1 MKGWRLIL
9 LAVCMVWNMSVAAFS
24 SQQLVTDAK
33 KQIGVT
39 KYYDPAY
46 TRLSYPMGDVP
57 LIKGVCTDVVVRSLR
72 QQGIDLQQ
80 KIHEDMRKHFKVYPN
95 KWGLKAP
102 DKNIDHRRVPNIAL
116 TASAGMRSQPRSL
129 RALGLGTESQCV
141 RSIPATIQRRHVA
154 RRIVCWTV
162 GGPRKR
168 LACRFRIGVMR
179 WRAVSRSA
187 ARLVKLVGLSDRLG
201 WVRCRR

>member
-102 DKNIDHRRVPNIAL
+102 DKNIDHRRVPNIA
-116 TASAGMRSQPRSL
+116 TYF
-129 RALGLGTESQCV
+129 
-141 RSIPATIQRRHVA
+141 QRQGYQV
-154 RRIVCWTV
+154 TDQNY
-162 GGPRKR
+162 
-168 LACRFRIGVMR
+168 RIGDIVT
-179 WRAVSRSA
+179 WDLGQGLVHIGIVSD
-187 ARLVKLVGLSDRLG
+187 KKKFLSENT
-201 WVRCRR
+201 VNFT

>member
-102 DKNIDHRRVPNIAL
+102 DKNIDHRRVPNIA
-116 TASAGMRSQPRSL
+116 TYF
-129 RALGLGTESQCV
+129 
-141 RSIPATIQRRHVA
+141 QRQGYQV
-154 RRIVCWTV
+154 TDQNY
-162 GGPRKR
+162 
-168 LACRFRIGVMR
+168 RIGDIVT
-179 WRAVSRSA
+179 WDLGQGLVHIGIVSDKKSFFQKTPLILHNIGRGA
-187 ARLVKLVGLSDRLG
+187 EESDILFKYKITGHYRIKK
-201 WVRCRR
+201 

>member
-57 LIKGVCTDVVVRSLR
+57 LIKGVCT
-72 QQGIDLQQ
+72 QGIIELKNKYLFNVIKWLTFLSID
-80 KIHEDMRKHFKVYPN
+80 KFISHFF
-95 KWGLKAP
+95 
-102 DKNIDHRRVPNIAL
+102 D
-116 TASAGMRSQPRSL
+116 
-129 RALGLGTESQCV
+129 
-141 RSIPATIQRRHVA
+141 
-154 RRIVCWTV
+154 
-162 GGPRKR
+162 
-168 LACRFRIGVMR
+168 
-179 WRAVSRSA
+179 
-187 ARLVKLVGLSDRLG
+187 
-201 WVRCRR
+201 